1 MINKQEILNKVYTFM
16 MKQNQ
21 KCIKPRNNNYQY
33 HYQELRCNL
42 GVLIPLEE
50 YKSEFENWNLE
61 PEVIFEYQ
69 DLLYPVESDNI
80 VVKYF
85 KSKGFE
91 EEDLYWL
98 YKLQNIHDDHEVEE
112 WKNMFECFALI
123 YDLTLPAL
131 PQREFING

>member
-21 KCIKPRNNNYQY
+21 KCIKPGNDNYQY
-33 HYQELRCNL
+33 HYQELRCNI
-42 GVLIPLEE
+42 GVIIPIEE
-50 YKSEFENWNLE
+50 YTPEFENWNLE
-61 PEVIFEYQ
+61 PELQSEFQ

-80 VVKYF
+80 IITYF

-91 EEDLYWL
+91 EYDLYWL
-98 YKLQNIHDDHEVEE
+98 RQLQNIHDDYEVAD
-112 WKNMFECFALI
+112 WKYQFAYFASI
-123 YDLTLPAL
+123 NNLTL